1 MGLLYFP
8 LVLSCGH
15 LASGTC
21 DCYKGKFTPSPTG
34 DGPIDRVLREFNGAW
49 RQTLEGY
56 GCRLPNGRH
65 HGPCPVCG
73 GKDRFR
79 FDDKDG
85 RGTWFCSQCDPQ
97 SGGGLLLLSRYLG
110 KPTIEV
116 ARELIGQDMPRTVA
130 PVRKHT
136 ATDEQ
141 ITKENRARAK
151 AGAAMMLS
159 QAVKSEHPYMTAKG
173 LSGEWLVNGE
183 IMMGAN
189 MERIEPG
196 DLLLVPVYKEG
207 ELVNMQKITKDGTKR
222 PITGGDMSGVSHCIQ
237 GKENLIAVV
246 EGYATGVTV
255 NRMTGATTYVAF
267 NTANLSAACHL
278 ARCTFLSAKIVIFA
292 DHDDHGAGL
301 RYAEEAAVQTLSKIA
316 LPPEP
321 GDWDDYRQ
329 KHGEQKCKD
338 AMREA
343 VKLDGKLPEK
353 KLSDV
358 AKDLLQEVEKIS
370 DDIRLNEAK
379 DVIEYAEINKSAPPQ
394 LFELLLPGNIDLPKQ
409 VMPASGD
416 GELPIGVSFDDLD
429 VDHPPGLAG
438 KIVDYIRAGAHREL
452 RGGAYSAM
460 AIQCMAMAGAG
471 IPGWMGTKTSLITLT
486 LAVSGGGK
494 ERAQDVIKEILCEA
508 GRPVYGD
515 IRSDKDILRTAVYD
529 HGRCFYIVDEA
540 HKFLNVESKG
550 GNQHT
555 ATIPAVI
562 MELATTG
569 RLKLSRLHAEEFGE
583 RIMNSISRKQKE
595 KAAKENALAECNPQ
609 HEPAKIKQIEIEIE
623 KLNQTIANEEFTL
636 SQLAKGIPNPCL
648 NLAGSSTPQKLAA
661 IIDTDRIESGFL
673 GRALIFD
680 CGEKRSKRNADLW
693 GVNPRQV
700 GQLDRQLIDREIG
713 LIIQMS
719 EDAAASEVDAEF
731 NGKQV
736 IAVEPST
743 DAEQLIR
750 AISSHYE
757 QDRYLNHPQL
767 GALYARICERIAS
780 VSSIMAFGN
789 VKGHKAIIEVDYVR
803 YSLML
808 VLASINHLASNL
820 KLNEAAAGES
830 IEAQLDGIKER
841 IIRRLTGSGDEW
853 IAQSA
858 VKQTIT
864 KTGFY
869 REIQRQLH
877 GTGQDA
883 FNNAIMS
890 LELSGQIEVSG
901 KKIRKRQ

>member
-15 LASGTC
+15 LASGSC
-21 DCYKGKFTPSPTG
+21 DCYKGKFNPSPTG

-56 GCRLPNGRH
+56 GCHLPNGRH

-141 ITKENRARAK
+141 IIKENRARAK
-151 AGAAMMLS
+151 AGAALMLS
-159 QAVKSEHPYMTAKG
+159 QAKKAEHPYMNAKG
-173 LSGEWLVNGE
+173 LTGEWLVNGE

-189 MERIEPG
+189 AEMIQVG
-196 DLLLVPVYKEG
+196 DSLLVPVYKDG
-207 ELVNMQKITKDGTKR
+207 ELVNMQKITKEGIKR
-222 PITGGDMSGVSHCIQ
+222 PITGGEMSGVSHCIQ

-267 NTANLSAACHL
+267 NTANLAAACHL
-278 ARCTFLSAKIVIFA
+278 ARCTFLGAKLVIFA
-292 DHDDHGAGL
+292 DHDEHGAGL

-316 LPPEP
+316 LPPEI

-329 KHGEQKCKD
+329 KHGEDACKD

-343 VKLDGKLPEK
+343 IKLDGKLPVVTTE
-353 KLSDV
+353 
-358 AKDLLQEVEKIS
+358 
-370 DDIRLNEAK
+370 EAK
-379 DVIEYAEINKSAPPQ
+379 PTVESTTEKTAEPEKNVIDYAEINKSAPPQ

-409 VMPASGD
+409 VMPAAGD
-416 GELPIGVSFDDLD
+416 GELPLGVSFDDLD

-583 RIMNSISRKQKE
+583 RIMNSVSRKQKE
-595 KAAKENALAECNPQ
+595 KAAKEVALAECNPT
-609 HEPAKIKQIEIEIE
+609 HDSAKIKQIEVEIE
-623 KLNQTIANEEFTL
+623 KINQAIANEELTL
-636 SQLAKGIPNPCL
+636 AQLAKGIPNPCL

-680 CGEKRSKRNADLW
+680 CGEKRSTRNADLW
-693 GVNPRQV
+693 GVNPRDV
-700 GQLDRQLIDREIG
+700 GQLDRQQIDREIG

-719 EDAAASEVDAEF
+719 EDATASAVDNEF
-731 NGKQV
+731 NGKEV
-736 IAVEPST
+736 ITVEPSEA
-743 DAEQLIR
+743 AEQLIR

-789 VKGHKAIIEVDYVR
+789 VKGSKAVIEVDYVR

-853 IAQSA
+853 VAQSA

-890 LELSGQIEVSG
+890 LELSGQIEVNG
-901 KKIRKRQ
+901 KKMRKKK

>member
-110 KPTIEV
+110 KATIEV
-116 ARELIGQDMPRTVA
+116 ARELIGQEMPRTVA

-141 ITKENRARAK
+141 IIKENRARAK
-151 AGAAMMLS
+151 AGAALMLS
-159 QAVKSEHPYMTAKG
+159 QSVKAEHAYMTAKG
-173 LSGEWLVNGE
+173 LAGEWLVNGE

-189 MERIEPG
+189 MDRIEPG
-196 DLLLVPVYKEG
+196 DLLLVPVYKDG

-255 NRMTGATTYVAF
+255 NRMTGATIYVAF
-267 NTANLSAACHL
+267 NTSNLAAACQL
-278 ARCTFLSAKIVIFA
+278 ARSTFPDAKLVIFA
-292 DHDDHGAGL
+292 DHDEHGAGL

-316 LPPEP
+316 LPPEI

-329 KHGEQKCKD
+329 KHGEDACKD

-343 VKLDGKLPEK
+343 IKLDGKLPE
-353 KLSDV
+353 V
-358 AKDLLQEVEKIS
+358 TTE
-370 DDIRLNEAK
+370 EAK
-379 DVIEYAEINKSAPPQ
+379 PTVESTTEKTAEPEKNVIDYAEINKSAPPQ

-409 VMPASGD
+409 VMPAAGD

-429 VDHPPGLAG
+429 VDYPPGLAG

-471 IPGWMGTKTSLITLT
+471 IPGWMGAKTSLITLT
-486 LAVSGGGK
+486 LAISGAGK
-494 ERAQDVIKEILCEA
+494 ERAQDVIKDILCEA

-540 HKFLNVESKG
+540 HKFLNAG
-550 GNQHT
+550 GKNANQHT
-555 ATIPAVI
+555 TTIPDVI
-562 MELATTG
+562 MELVTTG

-595 KAAKENALAECNPQ
+595 KAAKETALAECNPQ
-609 HEPAKIKQIEIEIE
+609 HDAQKIKQIEIEIE
-623 KLNQTIANEEFTL
+623 KVNQAIANEEFAL

-680 CGEKRSKRNADLW
+680 CGEKRSKRNPNLW

-719 EDAAASEVDAEF
+719 EDAAASDVDAEF
-731 NGKQV
+731 NGNKV
-736 IAVEPST
+736 ITVEPT
-743 DAEQLIR
+743 PDAERLILD
-750 AISSHYE
+750 INSHYE
-757 QDRYLNHPQL
+757 QEKYLNHNQL
-767 GALYARICERIAS
+767 GALYARVCERVTS

-789 VKGHKAIIEVDYVR
+789 VKGDKAIIEVDYVR

-808 VLASINHLASNL
+808 ALASINHLASNL

>member
-1 MGLLYFP
+1 MTSLYFP

-15 LASGTC
+15 SATSNC
-21 DCYKGKFTPSPTG
+21 ECYRGMFSQSPTG
-34 DGPIDRVLREFNGAW
+34 DGPIDRVLRDFNGAW
-49 RQTLEGY
+49 RNTLEGY
-56 GCRLPNGRH
+56 GCHLPNGRK
-65 HGPCPVCG
+65 HGACPVCG

-85 RGTWFCSQCDPQ
+85 RGTWFCGQCDPQ

-116 ARELIGQDMPRTVA
+116 ARELLGQDLPRTVA
-130 PVRKHT
+130 PVRLHS
-136 ATDEQ
+136 ATSDQME
-141 ITKENRARAK
+141 KENRERAK
-151 AGAAMMLS
+151 RGAALMLQ
-159 QAVKSEHPYMTAKG
+159 QAVKSEHPYMTNKG
-173 LSGEWLVNGE
+173 LSGQWLVNGE
-183 IMMGAN
+183 IMMGAE
-189 MERIEPG
+189 MERIERG
-196 DLLLVPVYKEG
+196 AMLLVPAYKDG
-207 ELVNMQKITKDGTKR
+207 ELVNMQKIRADGTKR
-222 PITGGDMSGVSHCIQ
+222 PIFGGDMTGVSHCIQ
-237 GKENLIAVV
+237 GKETLIAVS
-246 EGYATGVTV
+246 EGFATGVTV
-255 NRMTGATTYVAF
+255 NTMTGATTYVSF
-267 NTANLSAACHL
+267 NTANLATSCAL
-278 ARCTFLSAKIVIFA
+278 ARQTFPDARLVVFA
-292 DHDDHGAGL
+292 DNDDHGAGL
-301 RYAEEAAVQTLSKIA
+301 KYAEEAAIPAGAVIA

-329 KHGEQKCKD
+329 KHGEEACKK

-343 VKLDGKLPEK
+343 IKLDGKLPATA
-353 KLSDV
+353 SV
-358 AKDLLQEVEKIS
+358 TSSTTAKTNAPAEQNLADEPLPAEEPLLM
-370 DDIRLNEAK
+370 
-379 DVIEYAEINKSAPPQ
+379 PT
-394 LFELLLPGNIDLPKQ
+394 FELLLPGNIELKQKDMPKAGDGDLP
-409 VMPASGD
+409 VG
-416 GELPIGVSFDDLD
+416 ICFDDLD

-494 ERAQDVIKEILCEA
+494 ERAQDVVKEILCEA

-540 HKFLNVESKG
+540 HKFLNVDQKG

-555 ATIPAVI
+555 ASIPAVI

-583 RIMNSISRKQKE
+583 RIINTISRKQKE
-595 KAAKENALAECNPQ
+595 KAAKEAALTECNPT
-609 HEPAKIKQIEIEIE
+609 HDTVKIKQLKMEIE
-623 KLNQTIANEEFTL
+623 KINQQIANEEFTL

-680 CGEKRSKRNADLW
+680 CGEKRSKRNSSLW
-693 GVNPRQV
+693 GVNPRDV
-700 GQLDRQLIDREIG
+700 GQLDRNLIDREIG

-719 EDAAASEVDAEF
+719 QDAAASQIDAEF
-731 NGKQV
+731 NGSE
-736 IAVEPST
+736 AVTVQPTEEA
-743 DAEQLIR
+743 DQLIM

-780 VSSIMAFGN
+780 VSSIMSFGN
-789 VKGHKAIIEVDYVR
+789 VKDGVAVIECEYVR
-803 YSLML
+803 YALML
-808 VLASINHLASNL
+808 VLASIDHLASNL
-820 KLNEAAAGES
+820 KLNEAAAAQS
-830 IEAQLDGIKER
+830 IEAQLDGIKETIMR
-841 IIRRLTGSGDEW
+841 KLVTGNNDWLLQSG
-853 IAQSA
+853 IKQSIKRMA
-858 VKQTIT
+858 
-864 KTGFY
+864 FF
-869 REIQRQLH
+869 REIERQLKDS
-877 GTGQDA
+877 GQDA
-883 FNNAIMS
+883 FNNAVMS
-890 LELSGQIEVSG
+890 LEMLGMVETNG
-901 KKIRKRQ
+901 KKIRLKKK

>member
-15 LASGTC
+15 MASGSC
-21 DCYKGKFTPSPTG
+21 DCYKGKFNPSPTG

-56 GCRLPNGRH
+56 GCHLPNGRH

-116 ARELIGQDMPRTVA
+116 ARELVGQDMPRTVA

-141 ITKENRARAK
+141 IIKENRARAK
-151 AGAAMMLS
+151 AGAALMLS
-159 QAVKSEHPYMTAKG
+159 QAVKSEHPYMAAKG
-173 LSGEWLVNGE
+173 LTGEWLVNGE

-189 MERIEPG
+189 AEMIQVG
-196 DLLLVPVYKEG
+196 DLLLVPVYKDG
-207 ELVNMQKITKDGTKR
+207 ELVNMQKITKEGIKR
-222 PITGGDMSGVSHCIQ
+222 PITGGEMSGVSHCIQ

-255 NRMTGATTYVAF
+255 NRMTGATIYVAF
-267 NTANLSAACHL
+267 NTSNLAAACQL
-278 ARCTFLSAKIVIFA
+278 ARSTFPDAKLVIFA
-292 DHDDHGAGL
+292 DHDEHGAGL

-316 LPPEP
+316 LPPEL

-329 KHGEQKCKD
+329 KHGEDACKD

-343 VKLDGKLPEK
+343 IKLDGRLPESSAEESQPK
-353 KLSDV
+353 P
-358 AKDLLQEVEKIS
+358 EKEPEPEK
-370 DDIRLNEAK
+370 N
-379 DVIEYAEINKSAPPQ
+379 VIDYAEINKSAPPQ

-409 VMPASGD
+409 VMPAAGD
-416 GELPIGVSFDDLD
+416 GELPVGVSFDDLD

-494 ERAQDVIKEILCEA
+494 ERAQDVVKEILCEA

-583 RIMNSISRKQKE
+583 RIMNSVSRKQKE
-595 KAAKENALAECNPQ
+595 KAAKETALAECNPK
-609 HEPAKIKQIEIEIE
+609 HDAAKIKQIGVEIE
-623 KLNQTIANEEFTL
+623 KINQAIANEELTL
-636 SQLAKGIPNPCL
+636 AQLAKGIPNPCL

-680 CGEKRSKRNADLW
+680 CGEKRSTRNADLW
-693 GVNPRQV
+693 GVNPRDV
-700 GQLDRQLIDREIG
+700 GQLDRQQIDREIG

-719 EDAAASEVDAEF
+719 EDATASAVDNEF
-731 NGKQV
+731 NGKEV
-736 IAVEPST
+736 ITVEPSE

-789 VKGHKAIIEVDYVR
+789 VKGSKAVIEVDYVR

-853 IAQSA
+853 VAQSA

-869 REIQRQLH
+869 REVQRQLH

-890 LELSGQIEVSG
+890 LELSGQIEVNG
-901 KKIRKRQ
+901 KKMRKKK

>member
-141 ITKENRARAK
+141 IIKENRARAK
-151 AGAAMMLS
+151 AGAALMLS

-173 LSGEWLVNGE
+173 LAGEWLVNGE
-183 IMMGAN
+183 IMMGSNGEMVA
-189 MERIEPG
+189 IG
-196 DLLLVPVYKEG
+196 GLLLVPVYKEG
-207 ELVNMQKITKDGTKR
+207 ELVNMQKINKDGTKR

-237 GKENLIAVV
+237 GKESLIAVV

-255 NRMTGATTYVAF
+255 NSMTRATTYVAF
-267 NTANLSAACHL
+267 NAANLSAACQL
-278 ARCTFLSAKIVIFA
+278 ARSTFPDANLIIFA
-292 DHDDHGAGL
+292 DHDEIDIKHGWRPGTK
-301 RYAEEAAVQTLSKIA
+301 YAEDAAIPVSAKIA
-316 LPPEP
+316 MPPEI

-329 KHGEQKCKD
+329 KHGEEKCKE

-343 VKLDGKLPEK
+343 VKLDGKLPDA
-353 KLSDV
+353 SV
-358 AKDLLQEVEKIS
+358 PDLEPAMEEQPEPEP
-370 DDIRLNEAK
+370 AK
-379 DVIEYAEINKSAPPQ
+379 DVIDYAEINKSAPPQ
-394 LFELLLPGNIDLPKQ
+394 LFELLLPGNIELPKQ
-409 VMPASGD
+409 VMPAAGD

-429 VDHPPGLAG
+429 VDQPPGLAG

-595 KAAKENALAECNPQ
+595 KAAKETALAECNPQ
-609 HEPAKIKQIEIEIE
+609 HDAQKVKQIEIEIE
-623 KLNQTIANEEFTL
+623 KVNQAIANEEFTL

-700 GQLDRQLIDREIG
+700 GQLDRQQIDREIG

-719 EDAAASEVDAEF
+719 EDATASAVDNEF
-731 NGKQV
+731 NGKEV
-736 IAVEPST
+736 ITVEPSE

-789 VKGHKAIIEVDYVR
+789 VRGSKAVIEVDYVR

-841 IIRRLTGSGDEW
+841 IIRRLTGTGDEW
-853 IAQSA
+853 VAQSA

-890 LELSGQIEVSG
+890 LELSGQIEVNG
-901 KKIRKRQ
+901 KKMRKKK

>member
-56 GCRLPNGRH
+56 GCRLPSGRH

-110 KPTIEV
+110 KPTIDV
-116 ARELIGQDMPRTVA
+116 ARELIGQDVPRTVA

-141 ITKENRARAK
+141 IIKENRARAK
-151 AGAAMMLS
+151 AGAALMLS
-159 QAVKSEHPYMTAKG
+159 QAIKKEHPYMNTKG
-173 LSGEWLVNGE
+173 LTGEWLVNGE
-183 IMMGAN
+183 IMMGSNEMVA
-189 MERIEPG
+189 IG

-222 PITGGDMSGVSHCIQ
+222 PIIGGDMSGVSHCIQ
-237 GKENLIAVV
+237 GKESLIAVV

-267 NTANLSAACHL
+267 NTANLSAACQL
-278 ARCTFLSAKIVIFA
+278 ARLTFPDSKLVVFA
-292 DHDDHGAGL
+292 DHDEHGAGL
-301 RYAEEAAVQTLSKIA
+301 RYAEDAAIQSNSKIA

-329 KHGEQKCKD
+329 KHGEDKCKD

-343 VKLDGKLPEK
+343 VKLDGKLP
-353 KLSDV
+353 DV
-358 AKDLLQEVEKIS
+358 TAPEPEP
-370 DDIRLNEAK
+370 AK
-379 DVIEYAEINKSAPPQ
+379 DVIDYAEINKSAPPQ

-409 VMPASGD
+409 VMPAAGD
-416 GELPIGVSFDDLD
+416 GELPVGVSFDDLD
-429 VDHPPGLAG
+429 VDYPPGLAG

-452 RGGAYSAM
+452 KGGAYSAM

-540 HKFLNVESKG
+540 HKFLNVDSKG
-550 GNQHT
+550 SNQHT

-595 KAAKENALAECNPQ
+595 KAAKETALAECNPQ
-609 HEPAKIKQIEIEIE
+609 HDAAKVKQIEIEME
-623 KLNQTIANEEFTL
+623 KINQSIANEEFTL

-731 NGKQV
+731 NGKEV
-736 IAVEPST
+736 ITVEPSNE
-743 DAEQLIR
+743 AEQLIR

-789 VKGHKAIIEVDYVR
+789 VKADKAIIEVEYVR

-841 IIRRLTGSGDEW
+841 IIRRLTGTGEEW

-890 LELSGQIEVSG
+890 LELSGHIEVSG
-901 KKIRKRQ
+901 KKIRKKQ

>member
-15 LASGTC
+15 LASGSC
-21 DCYKGKFTPSPTG
+21 DCYKGKFNPSPTG

-49 RQTLEGY
+49 RQTLESY
-56 GCRLPNGRH
+56 GCHLPNGRH

-110 KPTIEV
+110 KPTVEV

-141 ITKENRARAK
+141 IIKENRARAK
-151 AGAAMMLS
+151 AGAALMLS
-159 QAVKSEHPYMTAKG
+159 QAIKSEHAYMSAKG
-173 LSGEWLVNGE
+173 LTGEWLVNGE

-189 MERIEPG
+189 MDRIEPG
-196 DLLLVPVYKEG
+196 DLLLVPVYKDG

-267 NTANLSAACHL
+267 NTANLAAACQL
-278 ARCTFLSAKIVIFA
+278 ARSTFPDAKLVIFA
-292 DHDDHGAGL
+292 DHDEHGAGL
-301 RYAEEAAVQTLSKIA
+301 RYAEEAAVQNLSKIA
-316 LPPEP
+316 LPPEI

-329 KHGEQKCKD
+329 KHGEDACKD

-343 VKLDGKLPEK
+343 IKLDGRLPE
-353 KLSDV
+353 V
-358 AKDLLQEVEKIS
+358 TTE
-370 DDIRLNEAK
+370 EAK
-379 DVIEYAEINKSAPPQ
+379 PTVESTTEKTAEPERDVIDYAEINKSAAPQ

-409 VMPASGD
+409 VMPAAGD
-416 GELPIGVSFDDLD
+416 GELPVGVSFDDLD

-583 RIMNSISRKQKE
+583 RIMNSVSRKQKE
-595 KAAKENALAECNPQ
+595 KAAKETALAECNPT
-609 HEPAKIKQIEIEIE
+609 HDSAKIKQIEVEIE
-623 KLNQTIANEEFTL
+623 KINQAIANEELTL
-636 SQLAKGIPNPCL
+636 AQLAKGIPNPCL

-680 CGEKRSKRNADLW
+680 CGEKRSTRNADLW
-693 GVNPRQV
+693 GVNPRDV
-700 GQLDRQLIDREIG
+700 GQLDRQQIDREIG

-719 EDAAASEVDAEF
+719 EDATASAVDNEF
-731 NGKQV
+731 NGKEV
-736 IAVEPST
+736 ITVEPSE

-789 VKGHKAIIEVDYVR
+789 VRGSKAVIEVDYVR

-841 IIRRLTGSGDEW
+841 IIRRLTGTGDEW
-853 IAQSA
+853 VAQSA

-890 LELSGQIEVSG
+890 LELSGQIEVNG
-901 KKIRKRQ
+901 KKMRKKK